1 MREVG
6 MRGLT
11 EVRNGMRDGMRDPG
25 PHTAVELLM
34 PGGSLLMVLRWLYRR
49 YRRVDKDVTQGD
61 ARAIDAS
68 RLESD

>member
-1 MREVG
+1 
-6 MRGLT
+6 
-11 EVRNGMRDGMRDPG
+11 
-25 PHTAVELLM
+25 M
-34 PGGSLLMVLRWLYRR
+34 PGGSLLMALRWLYRR